1 MRPGRRAR
9 RAASV
14 ALLCGLA
21 AWLQAP
27 ALRCVQGCYFD
38 YAAIRAGDLGRL
50 EPSDARLNTWIL
62 GWVQRSLIHHPG
74 ALFDGNIFYPA
85 QRVITQS
92 EHLVAEALQTLPV
105 RALGGDAVASHQV
118 AILLS
123 GLLLA
128 LTTFAL
134 VCWLTGSEFA
144 AFAAGAA
151 SLVMPWRVAELSHV
165 QILSAQWFPL
175 VWLQMLRIAEGE
187 RAPRQIALLSIA
199 LALALLSSFYLA
211 YYLVT
216 SCALLALAL
225 GLVGALDR
233 RGARAL
239 ALATAPAAL
248 LFAGLALPY
257 LQWSHSIGFQGPQPI
272 ESVAPGD
279 ALALIAPRLE
289 LGWRGVLPVSVSF
302 EVPLAVFAAGCVAL
316 AGGWRAFPAETSR
329 RIRAS
334 AIGLGA
340 LVAMAFVLA
349 LGRELELGAHRL
361 PLPGELASRLVPG
374 YENLR
379 NPLRWAVPIGVAFPV
394 LAGIGI
400 ARLERALATGSARVW
415 LRAGV
420 VAAFAASLP
429 WTVLPV
435 RDAWQGQAGRLEAYR
450 ELAALPP
457 GVVIEIPWPLSSA
470 RSVDLVSQY
479 VLASTL
485 HWRPLVDGVS
495 GYVPPSAQL
504 VRQVTQ
510 RLPAPRALERLHDL
524 TNARFVVLH
533 LDLLPP
539 GGRPV
544 WEEAVASGRLQLV
557 WSGASTWIL
566 ELRDFARAPRYLE
579 GLRSPEP
586 RARTLTG
593 LSRAPLELGPGDG
606 ALEVKEP
613 EPFLFAPGATR
624 FVRLVL
630 ENRSDV
636 QWAGFDWQPE
646 GLVLARYAFRRED
659 GTPVLGGSAG
669 LAEDVPS
676 GARVRLAVPVR
687 PPADPGRYRL
697 SLDLVQSLDGKEA
710 PLPVAPVELAV
721 EVRKLAPRPAQS
733 PPA

>member
-27 ALRCVQGCYFD
+27 ALRCLQGCYFD
-38 YAAIRAGDLGRL
+38 YAAIRASDLGRL

-62 GWVQRSLIHHPG
+62 AWVQRSLLHDPG

-92 EHLVAEALQTLPV
+92 EHLVAEALLTLPV
-105 RALGGDAVASHQV
+105 RAFGGDAVASHQA

-151 SLVMPWRVAELSHV
+151 SLSMPWRVAELSHV
-165 QILSAQWFPL
+165 QILSAQWIPL

-187 RAPRQIALLSIA
+187 RARRQIALLALA

-211 YYLVT
+211 YYLVA
-216 SCALLALAL
+216 SCALLALASI
-225 GLVGALDR
+225 LVGALDR
-233 RGARAL
+233 RGAL
-239 ALATAPAAL
+239 ALAIGAAPATL
-248 LFAGLALPY
+248 LFVALALPY
-257 LQWSHSIGFQGPQPI
+257 LEWGHKVGFQGPRPI
-272 ESVAPGD
+272 ESVAPLD

-289 LGWRGVLPVSVSF
+289 LGWRGVLPVGVSL

-316 AGGWRAFPAETSR
+316 AAGWRGFPGEAGR
-329 RIRAS
+329 RVHAS
-334 AIGLGA
+334 VIGLGA
-340 LVAMAFVLA
+340 LVAVAFVFA
-349 LGRELELGAHRL
+349 LGRELDLGGHPL

-400 ARLERALATGSARVW
+400 ARLERALATGAARAA

-420 VAAFAASLP
+420 VAAFAASVP

-450 ELAALPP
+450 QLSALPP

-504 VRQVTQ
+504 VRQVAQ
-510 RLPAPRALERLHDL
+510 RLPAPRALMRLHDL
-524 TNARFVVLH
+524 TNVRFVVLH

-539 GGRPV
+539 GERPA
-544 WEEAVASGRLQLV
+544 WDEAVASGRLERV
-557 WSGASTWIL
+557 GSGDSMWIL
-566 ELRDFARAPRYLE
+566 ELPDFERAPRYLE
-579 GLRSPEP
+579 ALRSPET

-593 LSRAPLELGPGDG
+593 LSRAPLELQPGDG
-606 ALEVKEP
+606 ALAVEEP

-624 FVRLVL
+624 LVRLAL
-630 ENRSDV
+630 ENRSDLP
-636 QWAGFDWQPE
+636 WAGFDSQPE
-646 GLVLARYAFRRED
+646 GLVVARYAFRGED
-659 GTPVLGGSAG
+659 GRDIVSGTAA

-676 GARVRLAVPVR
+676 GSRVGVAVPVR
-687 PPADPGRYRL
+687 PPAEPGRYRL
-697 SLDLVQSLDGKEA
+697 SLELVQSQGGEERAL
-710 PLPVAPVELAV
+710 PLAPVELDV

-733 PPA
+733 PSA

>member
-1 MRPGRRAR
+1 LRPGRRAR
-9 RAASV
+9 RAASI

-21 AWLQAP
+21 AWLQGP
-27 ALRCVQGCYFD
+27 ALRCLQSCYFD

-62 GWVQRSLIHHPG
+62 GWVQRSLLHHP
-74 ALFDGNIFYPA
+74 AELFDGNIFYPA

-92 EHLVAEALQTLPV
+92 EHLVAEALLTLPV
-105 RALGGDAVASHQV
+105 RALGGDAVAVHQV
-118 AILLS
+118 AILVS

-151 SLVMPWRVAELSHV
+151 SLAMPWRVAELSHV

-187 RAPRQIALLSIA
+187 RAPRQIALLSLA
-199 LALALLSSFYLA
+199 LALGLLSSFYLA
-211 YYLVT
+211 YYLVA

-225 GLVGALDR
+225 ALVGSLDR

-239 ALATAPAAL
+239 AVGAAPAAL

-257 LQWSHSIGFQGPQPI
+257 VQWSHSVGFQGPRPI
-272 ESVAPGD
+272 ESVAPRD
-279 ALALIAPRLE
+279 AFLLIAPRLE
-289 LGWRGVLPVSVSF
+289 LGWRGVLPVAVNL

-316 AGGWRAFPAETSR
+316 AGGWRAFPAETGR
-329 RIRAS
+329 RVRAS
-334 AIGLGA
+334 VLGLGV
-340 LVAMAFVLA
+340 LVAVAFVLA
-349 LGRELELGAHRL
+349 LGRELELSAHHL

-400 ARLERALATGSARVW
+400 ARLERALATGAARAA

-420 VAAFAASLP
+420 VVAFAASVP

-457 GVVIEIPWPLSSA
+457 GVVIELPWPLSSA

-504 VRQVTQ
+504 VRQVAQ
-510 RLPAPRALERLHDL
+510 RLPAPRALARLHDL
-524 TNARFVVLH
+524 TNVRFVVLH

-539 GGRPV
+539 GERPI
-544 WEEAVASGRLQLV
+544 WEEAVASGRLSRV
-557 WSGASTWIL
+557 WSGESTWIL
-566 ELRDFARAPRYLE
+566 ELPDFARPPRYLE
-579 GLRSPEP
+579 SLRSPET
-586 RARTLTG
+586 RARTLNG
-593 LSRAPLELGPGDG
+593 LSRSALELQPNDG
-606 ALEVKEP
+606 ALELKEP

-624 FVRLVL
+624 LVRLAL
-630 ENRSDV
+630 ENRSGV
-636 QWAGFDWQPE
+636 HWAGFDSQPE
-646 GLVLARYAFRRED
+646 GLVLVRFAFRGED
-659 GTPVLGGSAG
+659 GHAVTSGSAA

-676 GARVRLAVPVR
+676 GSRVRLAVPVR
-687 PPADPGRYRL
+687 PPAEPGRYRL
-697 SLDLVQSLDGKEA
+697 SLDLVQSLDGEERA
-710 PLPVAPVELAV
+710 LPLAPVEFDV
-721 EVRKLAPRPAQS
+721 EVRKLAPRPAQ
-733 PPA
+733 PPSA